1 MYKQIL
7 QRISEEIDWMAL
19 TPLLLFF
26 IVFAGVIIFVFAQR
40 KGHFDYMAQLPLEE
54 DASLNE
60 PQS

>member
-7 QRISEEIDWMAL
+7 QQVSEKIDWMAL
-19 TPLLLFF
+19 MPLLLFF
-26 IVFAGVIIFVFAQR
+26 IVFAGMIVVVFARR
-40 KGHFDYMAQLPLEE
+40 KGHFDYMAQLPLQE